1 MYQKCASRSS
11 QATLVYSSPQG
22 FSLFV
27 VVDNAAGICYSRC
40 YIGLR
45 LNKKGRSV
53 ADAFRIT
60 WQSLKDL
67 WDEFVLLIMLNVIWS
82 LSILLM
88 IAPLFLWGASNPILA
103 LALSFVLFWPLPII
117 SGALCFV
124 TNQIA
129 REKAVGWG
137 MFVTGLRRY
146 WAKSLGVAVINLIVI
161 ALIASNIQ
169 FYGFIL
175 QGTWTNFALSIWLII
190 GLYWLITQIYWFPMI
205 LELESEKVLEAL
217 RNALV
222 LVIISPAFSV
232 TAAIILT
239 ALTILCIVL
248 TVPLPLF
255 MTVLLLLISNRA
267 TRDRLGHIQKK
278 REGWEKEKRTE

>member
-1 MYQKCASRSS
+1 M
-11 QATLVYSSPQG
+11 
-22 FSLFV
+22 
-27 VVDNAAGICYSRC
+27 
-40 YIGLR
+40 
-45 LNKKGRSV
+45 

-67 WDEFVLLIMLNVIWS
+67 WDEFVLLIMLNVVWS

-88 IAPLFLWGASNPILA
+88 IIPLVLWAGSNPIPA

-129 REKAVGWG
+129 RGKAVGWG
-137 MFVTGLRRY
+137 MFATGLKRY
-146 WAKSLGVAVINLIVI
+146 WAKSLGVAAINLVVI
-161 ALIASNIQ
+161 GLIASNIQ

-175 QGTWTNFALSIWLII
+175 QGTWTNFAVSIWLVI
-190 GLYWLITQIYWFPMI
+190 GLYWLVTQVYWFPMI

-217 RNALV
+217 RNALA

-232 TAAIILT
+232 ATAIIL
-239 ALTILCIVL
+239 AVLMVLCIVL

-255 MTVLLLLISNRA
+255 MTVLLLLISNHA
-267 TRDRLGHIQKK
+267 TRDRLAHIQ
-278 REGWEKEKRTE
+278 EKRGRREREENGIE